1 MSDQFSVLRNTSQLS
16 TFSQTRTKTPIV
28 FYTKINP
35 SNRSAFSS
43 INTSNIQTSRSNIGA
58 GVFNRP
64 TQNGSEELSFIKKTI
79 LFSKNPTYQL
89 NKENNF
95 YNSDHLVNHIKNKI
109 ADIINRKTEHKNEP
123 SSSTSN
129 ATNINGIPNNKKK
142 EDTKVT
148 LISKVD
154 EIKNLLYNNDREK
167 GKIKEKIDNASKNN
181 VTSFKTKYNLVK
193 DIYPHVDMYENKK
206 LFTKSASCQRIDHM
220 HRVINLELNGKSNQN
235 NKNYNGYTNNLF
247 HITAEGRIKSK
258 IRQLS
263 NFSIFPDYNAR
274 KIDIELK
281 KQYAKNNLNIIG
293 GIKDKF
299 EQNKKEADNEEVE
312 KLQKL
317 KEKLKEK
324 EELEEDINVDD
335 LIN

>member
-1 MSDQFSVLRNTSQLS
+1 MSDKFSLLRNTSQLS

-43 INTSNIQTSRSNIGA
+43 INTSNIQTSRSNIGP
-58 GVFNRP
+58 GVFNHP
-64 TQNGSEELSFIKKTI
+64 TQNGSAELSFIKKSF

-89 NKENNF
+89 NKEDYF
-95 YNSDHLVNHIKNKI
+95 YDSDHLVNHIKNKI
-109 ADIINRKTEHKNEP
+109 ADIINRKTENRNEP

-129 ATNINGIPNNKKK
+129 ATNINGIADKK

-206 LFTKSASCQRIDHM
+206 LFNKSASCQRIDHM
-220 HRVINLELNGKSNQN
+220 HRVINLELNGKTNQN
-235 NKNYNGYTNNLF
+235 NKNCNGNNLF

-299 EQNKKEADNEEVE
+299 EQNKKEADNEEIE

-317 KEKLKEK
+317 KEKLKEN

>member
-1 MSDQFSVLRNTSQLS
+1 MSDQFSLLRNTSQLS
-16 TFSQTRTKTPIV
+16 TFSQTKSKTSMGY
-28 FYTKINP
+28 YTKINP
-35 SNRSAFSS
+35 PNRSIFS
-43 INTSNIQTSRSNIGA
+43 SNIQTSRSNNI

-64 TQNGSEELSFIKKTI
+64 KQNGIEDISFIKKSF
-79 LFSKNPTYQL
+79 LFSKEQNYQL
-89 NKENNF
+89 NKDDYF
-95 YNSDHLVNHIKNKI
+95 YNSDQLVNHIKNKI
-109 ADIINRKTEHKNEP
+109 ADIVNRKTENKNEP
-123 SSSTSN
+123 TSLTSN
-129 ATNINGIPNNKKK
+129 VTNINGITNNKKD
-142 EDTKVT
+142 ESKVA

-154 EIKNLLYNNDREK
+154 EIKNFLYNNDREK
-167 GKIKEKIDNASKNN
+167 GKIKEKLDNASKND

-206 LFTKSASCQRIDHM
+206 LFNKSASCQRIDHM
-220 HRVINLELNGKSNQN
+220 NRVINLELNGRSNQN
-235 NKNYNGYTNNLF
+235 NNGYINNLF
-247 HITAEGRIKSK
+247 HLTAEGRIKSK

-317 KEKLKEK
+317 KEKLKDK
-324 EELEEDINVDD
+324 EELEEDINIDD